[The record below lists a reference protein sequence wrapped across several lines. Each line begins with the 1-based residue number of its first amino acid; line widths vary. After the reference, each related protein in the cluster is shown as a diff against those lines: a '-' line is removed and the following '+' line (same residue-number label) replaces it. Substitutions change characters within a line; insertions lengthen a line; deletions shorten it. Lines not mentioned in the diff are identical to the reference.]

1 MNLLAPSEG
10 LVFWTGL
17 VFIILLILLR
27 KFAWKPILGAV
38 QAREG
43 NIQKALDAAKEAEAS
58 MKALTAQ
65 NENLLASAR
74 EERDLIIKE
83 AKAAKE
89 EMISSAKDKANQEAS
104 KILSD
109 ALEQITVQKQKAITE
124 LKNQVA
130 SISIEIAEKIL
141 KSELTEKSKQET
153 IVNSIVEDINL
164 N

>member
-38 QAREG
+38 NAREG

-65 NENLLASAR
+65 NESLLAEAR
-74 EERDLIIKE
+74 DERDKIIKE

-89 EMISSAKDKANQEAS
+89 EMISSAKEKANQEAS

-109 ALEQITVQKQKAITE
+109 AIEQITVQKQKAITE

-130 SISIEIAEKIL
+130 TISIDIAERIL
-141 KSELTEKSKQET
+141 KSELSEKSKQEFVINT
-153 IVNSIVEDINL
+153 IVEDINL

>member
-65 NENLLASAR
+65 NEDLLAQAR
-74 EERDLIIKE
+74 EERDNIIKE
-83 AKAAKE
+83 AKTAKE
-89 EMISSAKDKANQEAS
+89 DMISSAKEKANQEAS
-104 KILSD
+104 KILND
-109 ALEQITVQKQKAITE
+109 AIEQITVQKHKAITE

-130 SISIEIAEKIL
+130 GISIEIAEKIL
-141 KSELTEKSKQET
+141 KSELTEKSKQES

>member
-17 VFIILLILLR
+17 VFIVLLILLR

-38 QAREG
+38 NAREG
-43 NIQKALDAAKEAEAS
+43 NIQKALDAAKEAETS

-65 NENLLASAR
+65 NESLLAEAR
-74 EERDLIIKE
+74 DERDKIIKE

-89 EMISSAKDKANQEAS
+89 EMISSAKEKANQEAS
-104 KILSD
+104 KILND
-109 ALEQITVQKQKAITE
+109 AVEQITIQKQKAITE

-130 SISIEIAEKIL
+130 TISIDIAERIL
-141 KSELTEKSKQET
+141 KSELSEKSKQESV
-153 IVNSIVEDINL
+153 VNTIVEDINL

>member
-17 VFIILLILLR
+17 VFIVLLILLR

-38 QAREG
+38 NAREG

-65 NENLLASAR
+65 NESLLAEAR
-74 EERDLIIKE
+74 DERDKIIKE

-89 EMISSAKDKANQEAS
+89 EMISSAKEKANQEAS
-104 KILSD
+104 KILND
-109 ALEQITVQKQKAITE
+109 AVEQITIQKQKAITE

-130 SISIEIAEKIL
+130 TISIDIAERIL
-141 KSELTEKSKQET
+141 KSELSEKSKQESV
-153 IVNSIVEDINL
+153 VNTIVEDINL